1 MSILKRSFSASTVY
15 LIYSG
20 ASSFFFAL
28 IVTVNLVY
36 QLEIAKLNPLQLVL
50 VGTALETVCF
60 LCQVPTGVLA
70 DVYSRRLAVILGTL
84 ITGIGFVVEG
94 SIPLFATIVLGQ
106 ALFGIGSS
114 LADGAEQAWIADEVG
129 EERVGRIFL
138 LSSQIGLLGGL
149 VGALVS
155 VGLASIRLNLP
166 VILGGICTV
175 ILAVFLIAF
184 MPENGFHPTPKAE
197 RQSWRQMS
205 TTFRDGLR
213 VVRGRPVLII
223 ILLIALFYGLYS
235 EGFDRL
241 SAAHFLTNFTFPVLW
256 SFKSVV
262 WFGLFSVVGTLLSLI
277 STEVVR
283 RYVNLNNQ
291 RMVIR
296 VLFGINALGVVSIL
310 VFALAGN
317 FFLAVAAYLSFGV
330 FRRVNE
336 PIFTTWLTQNI
347 DAKVRATVISMRGQ
361 VDAFGQ
367 IIGGPPV
374 GVIGNIYLATGRP
387 GLSKHHTLTR
397 AIATSLCLS
406 QSQAAY
412 RTCKRAAYHITDS
425 IANNKT
431 S

>member
-374 GVIGNIYLATGRP
+374 GVIGNIF
-387 GLSKHHTLTR
+387 
-397 AIATSLCLS
+397 SL
-406 QSQAAY
+406 
-412 RTCKRAAYHITDS
+412 RAALVSVSIILSPVLLLLAYAFRKAKLHIVPVKEPLIT
-425 IANNKT
+425 
-431 S
+431 

>member
-1 MSILKRSFSASTVY
+1 MSLLKRSFSASTVY

-70 DVYSRRLAVILGTL
+70 DVYSRRLAIIFGTL

-175 ILAVFLIAF
+175 ILAVFLVFF
-184 MPENGFHPTPKAE
+184 MPENGFQPTPRSE
-197 RQSWRQMS
+197 RQSWQQMG
-205 TTFRDGLR
+205 TTFRNGMR
-213 VVRGRPVLII
+213 AVRGRPVLIT

-256 SFKSVV
+256 SFKPVV
-262 WFGLFSVVGTLLSLI
+262 WFGLFSVVGTLLSLVA
-277 STEVVR
+277 TEIVR
-283 RYVNLNNQ
+283 RYINLNNQ
-291 RMVIR
+291 RMVMR

-367 IIGGPPV
+367 ILGGPPV
-374 GVIGNIYLATGRP
+374 GAIGNIF
-387 GLSKHHTLTR
+387 
-397 AIATSLCLS
+397 SL
-406 QSQAAY
+406 
-412 RTCKRAAYHITDS
+412 RAALVSVSIILSPVLLLLAYAFRKAKPHIVPVKEPIIT
-425 IANNKT
+425 
-431 S
+431 

>member
-20 ASSFFFAL
+20 ASSLFFAL

-94 SIPLFATIVLGQ
+94 SIPLFVTIVLGQ
-106 ALFGIGSS
+106 ALFGIGATF
-114 LADGAEQAWIADEVG
+114 ADGAEQAWIADEVG

-166 VILGGICTV
+166 VILGGICTI
-175 ILAVFLIAF
+175 ILAVFLVFF
-184 MPENGFHPTPKAE
+184 MPENGFQPTPKAE
-197 RQSWRQMS
+197 RQSWRQMG
-205 TTFRDGLR
+205 TTFRNGMR
-213 VVRGRPVLII
+213 AVRDRPVLIT

-241 SAAHFLTNFTFPVLW
+241 SAAHFLANFTFPVLW
-256 SFKSVV
+256 SFKPVV
-262 WFGLFSVVGTLLSLI
+262 WFGLFSVVGILLSLVA
-277 STEVVR
+277 TEIAR
-283 RYVNLNNQ
+283 RYINLNNQ
-291 RMVIR
+291 RMVMR
-296 VLFGINALGVVSIL
+296 VLFGINTLGVVSIL

-374 GVIGNIYLATGRP
+374 GVIGNIF
-387 GLSKHHTLTR
+387 
-397 AIATSLCLS
+397 SL
-406 QSQAAY
+406 
-412 RTCKRAAYHITDS
+412 RAALVSVSIILSPVLLLLAYAFRKAKPHIVPVKEP
-425 IANNKT
+425 IIP
-431 S
+431 

>member
-1 MSILKRSFSASTVY
+1 MFTFNRSFRASTIY

-106 ALFGIGSS
+106 ALFGIGAT

-149 VGALVS
+149 FGALVS
-155 VGLASIRLNLP
+155 VGIASIRLNLP
-166 VILGGICTV
+166 VILGGAFTIG
-175 ILAVFLIAF
+175 LAIFLIFF
-184 MPENGFHPTPKAE
+184 MPENGFQPTPRAE
-197 RQSWRQMS
+197 RQSWRQMR
-205 TTFRDGLR
+205 TTFRNGIQA
-213 VVRGRPVLII
+213 VRGRPVLIT

-241 SAAHFLTNFTFPVLW
+241 SAAHFLANFTFPVLW
-256 SFKSVV
+256 SFKPVV
-262 WFGLFSVVGTLLSLI
+262 WFGLFSVAGTLLSLAA
-277 STEVVR
+277 TEVVR

-291 RMVIR
+291 QLVMR
-296 VLFGINALGVVSIL
+296 VLFGLNALGVVSIL

-317 FFLAVAAYLSFGV
+317 FFLAVVAYLSFGV

-361 VDAFGQ
+361 VDALGQ
-367 IIGGPPV
+367 ILGGPPV
-374 GVIGNIYLATGRP
+374 GAIGNIF
-387 GLSKHHTLTR
+387 
-397 AIATSLCLS
+397 SL
-406 QSQAAY
+406 
-412 RTCKRAAYHITDS
+412 RAALVSVSIILSPVLVLLAYAFHKAKPRIEVVEEPITP
-425 IANNKT
+425 
-431 S
+431 

>member
-1 MSILKRSFSASTVY
+1 
-15 LIYSG
+15 
-20 ASSFFFAL
+20 L

-213 VVRGRPVLII
+213 VVRERPVLII

-374 GVIGNIYLATGRP
+374 GVIGNIF
-387 GLSKHHTLTR
+387 
-397 AIATSLCLS
+397 SL
-406 QSQAAY
+406 
-412 RTCKRAAYHITDS
+412 RAALVSVSIILSPVLLLLAYAFRKAKLHIVPVKEPLIT
-425 IANNKT
+425 
-431 S
+431 

>member
-1 MSILKRSFSASTVY
+1 M
-15 LIYSG
+15 
-20 ASSFFFAL
+20 

-213 VVRGRPVLII
+213 VVRERPVLII

-374 GVIGNIYLATGRP
+374 GVIGNIF
-387 GLSKHHTLTR
+387 
-397 AIATSLCLS
+397 SL
-406 QSQAAY
+406 
-412 RTCKRAAYHITDS
+412 RAALVSVSIILSPVLLLLAYAFRKAKLHIVPVKEPLIT
-425 IANNKT
+425 
-431 S
+431 

>member
-1 MSILKRSFSASTVY
+1 MSILNKSFSASTVY

-36 QLEIAKLNPLQLVL
+36 QLELAKLNPLQLVL

-60 LCQVPTGVLA
+60 VCQVPTGVLA

-94 SIPLFATIVLGQ
+94 SIPLFATIILGQ
-106 ALFGIGSS
+106 ALFGIGAT

-138 LSSQIGLLGGL
+138 LSSQVGLLGGL

-166 VILGGICTV
+166 VILGGVGTV
-175 ILAVFLIAF
+175 GLAIFLVFF
-184 MPENGFHPTPKAE
+184 MPENGFQPTPKAE
-197 RQSWRQMS
+197 RQSWRQMR

-213 VVRGRPVLII
+213 AVRGRPVLIT

-241 SAAHFLTNFTFPVLW
+241 SAAHFLANFTFPILW
-256 SFKSVV
+256 SFQPVV
-262 WFGLFSVVGTLLSLI
+262 WFGLFSVVGTLLSLAA
-277 STEVVR
+277 TEVVR
-283 RYVNLNNQ
+283 RYINMNKQ
-291 RMVIR
+291 RMLMR

-374 GVIGNIYLATGRP
+374 GVIGNIF
-387 GLSKHHTLTR
+387 
-397 AIATSLCLS
+397 SL
-406 QSQAAY
+406 
-412 RTCKRAAYHITDS
+412 RAALVSVSIILSPVLLLLAYAFRKAKPHIVPVKEPL
-425 IANNKT
+425 NM
-431 S
+431 

>member
-94 SIPLFATIVLGQ
+94 SIPLFAAIVLGQ

-374 GVIGNIYLATGRP
+374 GVIGNIF
-387 GLSKHHTLTR
+387 
-397 AIATSLCLS
+397 SL
-406 QSQAAY
+406 
-412 RTCKRAAYHITDS
+412 RAALVSVSIILSPVLLLLAYAFRKAKLHIVPVKEPLIT
-425 IANNKT
+425 
-431 S
+431 

>member
-1 MSILKRSFSASTVY
+1 MFTFNRSFRASTIY

-50 VGTALETVCF
+50 VGTALETVAF
-60 LCQVPTGVLA
+60 LSQVPTGVLA

-106 ALFGIGSS
+106 ALFGIGAT

-138 LSSQIGLLGGL
+138 LSSQFGLLGGL
-149 VGALVS
+149 VGSLVS
-155 VGLASIRLNLP
+155 VVLASIRLNLP
-166 VILGGICTV
+166 VILGGAFTV
-175 ILAVFLIAF
+175 GLAIFLAFF
-184 MPENGFHPTPKAE
+184 MPENGFQPTPKAE
-197 RQSWRQMS
+197 RQSWRQMGI
-205 TTFRDGLR
+205 TFRNGLR
-213 VVRGRPVLII
+213 VVRGRPVLIT

-241 SAAHFLTNFTFPVLW
+241 STAHFLANFTFPVLW
-256 SFKSVV
+256 SFQPVV
-262 WFGLFSVVGTLLSLI
+262 WFGLFSVVGTLISLAA
-277 STEVVR
+277 TEVVR

-291 RMVIR
+291 RLVMR
-296 VLFGINALGVVSIL
+296 VLFGLNALGVVSIL

-317 FFLAVAAYLSFGV
+317 FFLAIAAYLSFGV

-336 PIFTTWLTQNI
+336 PIYTTWLTQNI

-361 VDAFGQ
+361 VDALGQ
-367 IIGGPPV
+367 ILGGPPV
-374 GVIGNIYLATGRP
+374 GAIGTIF
-387 GLSKHHTLTR
+387 
-397 AIATSLCLS
+397 SL
-406 QSQAAY
+406 
-412 RTCKRAAYHITDS
+412 RAALVSVSVILSPVLVLLAYAFRKAKPHIEIVEEPVT
-425 IANNKT
+425 T
-431 S
+431 TT

>member
-1 MSILKRSFSASTVY
+1 MSTLNRSFSASTIY

-94 SIPLFATIVLGQ
+94 SIPLFVTIVLGQ
-106 ALFGIGSS
+106 ALFGIGAT

-149 VGALVS
+149 FGALVS
-155 VGLASIRLNLP
+155 VGLASIRINLP
-166 VILGGICTV
+166 VILGGVCTV
-175 ILAVFLIAF
+175 GLAIFLVFF
-184 MPENGFHPTPKAE
+184 MPENGFQPTPKAE
-197 RQSWRQMS
+197 RQSWQHMR
-205 TTFRDGLR
+205 TTFQNGIR
-213 VVRGRPVLII
+213 VVRGRPVLTT

-241 SAAHFLTNFTFPVLW
+241 SAAHFLANFTFPVLE

-262 WFGLFSVVGTLLSLI
+262 WFGLFSVVGTLLSLAA
-277 STEVVR
+277 TEVVR

-291 RMVIR
+291 RLLMC

-367 IIGGPPV
+367 ILGGPPV
-374 GVIGNIYLATGRP
+374 GVIGNIF
-387 GLSKHHTLTR
+387 
-397 AIATSLCLS
+397 SL
-406 QSQAAY
+406 
-412 RTCKRAAYHITDS
+412 RAALVSVS
-425 IANNKT
+425 IILSPVLVLLAYAFRKAKPRIEIVEEPVT
-431 S
+431 T

>member
-149 VGALVS
+149 VGALIS

-374 GVIGNIYLATGRP
+374 GVIGNIF
-387 GLSKHHTLTR
+387 
-397 AIATSLCLS
+397 SL
-406 QSQAAY
+406 
-412 RTCKRAAYHITDS
+412 RAALVSVSIILSPVLLLLAYAFRKAKLHIVPVKEPLIT
-425 IANNKT
+425 
-431 S
+431 

>member
-1 MSILKRSFSASTVY
+1 MFTFNRSFRASTIY

-20 ASSFFFAL
+20 ANSFFFAL

-106 ALFGIGSS
+106 ALFGIGAT

-149 VGALVS
+149 FGALVS

-166 VILGGICTV
+166 VILGGVFTV
-175 ILAVFLIAF
+175 GLAIFLVFF
-184 MPENGFHPTPKAE
+184 MPENGFHPTSKAE
-197 RQSWRQMS
+197 RQSWQQMR
-205 TTFRDGLR
+205 TTFQNGIR
-213 VVRGRPVLII
+213 VVRGRPILIT

-235 EGFDRL
+235 EGCDRL
-241 SAAHFLTNFTFPVLW
+241 SAAHFLANFTFPVLE
-256 SFKSVV
+256 SFKPVV
-262 WFGLFSVVGTLLSLI
+262 WFGLFSVVGTLLSLAA
-277 STEVVR
+277 TEIVR

-291 RMVIR
+291 RLLMR

-361 VDAFGQ
+361 VDALGQ
-367 IIGGPPV
+367 ILGGPPI
-374 GVIGNIYLATGRP
+374 GVIGNIF
-387 GLSKHHTLTR
+387 
-397 AIATSLCLS
+397 SL
-406 QSQAAY
+406 
-412 RTCKRAAYHITDS
+412 RAALVSVSIILSPVLVLLAYAFRKAKPRIEIVEKPITP
-425 IANNKT
+425 
-431 S
+431 

>member
-347 DAKVRATVISMRGQ
+347 DAKVRATVISMCGQ

-374 GVIGNIYLATGRP
+374 GVIGNIF
-387 GLSKHHTLTR
+387 
-397 AIATSLCLS
+397 SL
-406 QSQAAY
+406 
-412 RTCKRAAYHITDS
+412 RAALVSVSIILSPVLLLLAYAFRKAKLHIVPVKEPLIT
-425 IANNKT
+425 
-431 S
+431 

>member
-20 ASSFFFAL
+20 ASSLFFAL

-106 ALFGIGSS
+106 ALFGIGAT

-374 GVIGNIYLATGRP
+374 GVIGNIF
-387 GLSKHHTLTR
+387 
-397 AIATSLCLS
+397 SL
-406 QSQAAY
+406 
-412 RTCKRAAYHITDS
+412 RAALVSVSIILSPVLLLLAYAFRKAKLHIVPVKEPLIT
-425 IANNKT
+425 
-431 S
+431 